1 MIKIACVVGAR
12 PQFIK
17 HLPVHKAFLSE
28 SENIKEILIHTGQ
41 HYDYLMN
48 KVFFDE
54 LGIPEPD
61 YNLGVGSGTHGYQ
74 TGEIIK
80 RVEKVLEIEQPDA
93 VIVYGDTNSTL
104 GGALAAVKMDIP
116 VIHIEAGLRSFN
128 KLMPEEINRVLTD
141 HSSSILF
148 CPTKNA
154 VENLKR
160 EGFAQVINDG
170 NLIKLNEEI
179 SCTVNPSKPVVV
191 NVGDVMYDALL
202 YFLRISSQRSK
213 IVKELGLEHKE
224 YNLLTLHRAENTES
238 LIKIKELIDFVVK
251 VTEKTPVIFP
261 VHPRTRKILD
271 SNSLNIP
278 KIIRII
284 EPLGYLDMLELV
296 RNCNLIFTDSGGLQK
311 EAYWLKVPC
320 ITLRD
325 ETEWVETVQ
334 SGWNV
339 LYRDYKD
346 PHNPYT
352 HSNDLYGDG
361 RASKRIVNI
370 LNQIIK
376 ERS

>member
-116 VIHIEAGLRSFN
+116 VIHVEAGLRSFN

-141 HSSSILF
+141 HSSAVLL

-160 EGFAQVINDG
+160 EGFTQIVNDG
-170 NLIKLNEEI
+170 NLLKLNEEI
-179 SCTVNPSKPVVV
+179 SYTVNSSKPLVV
-191 NVGDVMYDALL
+191 NVGDVMYDVLL
-202 YFLRISSQRSK
+202 YSLSISSQKSK
-213 IVKELGLEHKE
+213 IVKELGLEHKG
-224 YNLLTLHRAENTES
+224 YNLLTLHRAENTKSS
-238 LIKIKELIDFVVK
+238 LKLMELIDFVET
-251 VTEKTPVIFP
+251 VTGKTPVIFP
-261 VHPRTRKILD
+261 VHPRTKKIFH
-271 SNSLNIP
+271 SNSINIP
-278 KIIRII
+278 QIIRMI
-284 EPLGYLDMLELV
+284 EPLGYLDMLELT
-296 RNCNLIFTDSGGLQK
+296 RNCNLVFTDSGGLQK

-325 ETEWVETVQ
+325 ETEWIETVQ

-339 LYRDYKD
+339 LYKDYKV

-352 HSNDLYGDG
+352 YSNDLYGDG
-361 RASKRIVNI
+361 RASERIVNI
-370 LNQIIK
+370 LIQVIK
-376 ERS
+376 EN

>member
-1 MIKIACVVGAR
+1 MIKVACVVGAR

-17 HLPVHKAFLSE
+17 HLPVHKAFLSQ

-61 YNLGVGSGTHGYQ
+61 YNLEVGSGTHGYQ

-80 RVEKVLEIEQPDA
+80 RVEQALEKEQPDA
-93 VIVYGDTNSTL
+93 VLVYGDTNSTL
-104 GGALAAVKMDIP
+104 GGALAAVKMHIP
-116 VIHIEAGLRSFN
+116 VIHVEAGLRSFN

-141 HSSSILF
+141 HSSAVLL

-160 EGFAQVINDG
+160 EGFTQIVNDG

-179 SCTVNPSKPVVV
+179 SYTVNSSKPLVV

-202 YFLRISSQRSK
+202 YSLSISSQKSK
-213 IVKELGLEHKE
+213 IVKELGLEYKG

-238 LIKIKELIDFVVK
+238 SLKLMELIDFVETVSG
-251 VTEKTPVIFP
+251 KTPVIFP
-261 VHPRTRKILD
+261 VHPRTKKILH
-271 SNSLNIP
+271 SNSINIP
-278 KIIRII
+278 QVIRMI
-284 EPLGYLDMLELV
+284 EPLGYLDMLELT
-296 RNCNLIFTDSGGLQK
+296 RNCNLVFTDSGGLQK

-320 ITLRD
+320 ITLRN
-325 ETEWVETVQ
+325 ETEWIETVQ

-339 LYRDYKD
+339 LYKDYKV
-346 PHNPYT
+346 PNNPYT
-352 HSNDLYGDG
+352 YSNDLYGDG
-361 RASKRIVNI
+361 RASERIVNI
-370 LNQIIK
+370 LIQVIK
-376 ERS
+376 EN

>member
-1 MIKIACVVGAR
+1 MIKVACVVGAR

-17 HLPVHKAFLSE
+17 HLPVHKSFLSQ

-61 YNLGVGSGTHGYQ
+61 YNLEVGSGTHGYQ

-93 VIVYGDTNSTL
+93 VIVYGDTNSTI
-104 GGALAAVKMDIP
+104 GGALAAVKMHIP
-116 VIHIEAGLRSFN
+116 VIHVEAGLWSFN

-141 HSSSILF
+141 HSSAVLL

-154 VENLKR
+154 VENLKK
-160 EGFAQVINDG
+160 EGFTQIVNDG
-170 NLIKLNEEI
+170 NLLKLNEEI
-179 SCTVNPSKPVVV
+179 SYTVNSSKPLVV
-191 NVGDVMYDALL
+191 NVGDVMYDVLL
-202 YFLRISSQRSK
+202 YSLSISSQKSK
-213 IVKELGLEHKE
+213 IVKELGLEHKG
-224 YNLLTLHRAENTES
+224 YNLLKLHRAENTKSS
-238 LIKIKELIDFVVK
+238 LKLMELIDFVET
-251 VTEKTPVIFP
+251 VTGKTPVIFP
-261 VHPRTRKILD
+261 VHPRTKKIFH
-271 SNSLNIP
+271 SNSINIP
-278 KIIRII
+278 QIIRMI
-284 EPLGYLDMLELV
+284 EPLGYLDMLELT
-296 RNCNLIFTDSGGLQK
+296 RNCNLVFTDSGGLQK

-325 ETEWVETVQ
+325 ETEWIETVQ

-339 LYRDYKD
+339 LYKDYKV

-352 HSNDLYGDG
+352 YSNDLYGDG
-361 RASKRIVNI
+361 RASERIVNI
-370 LNQIIK
+370 LIQVIK
-376 ERS
+376 EN

>member
-1 MIKIACVVGAR
+1 MIKVACVVGAR

-17 HLPVHKAFLSE
+17 HLPVHKAFLSQ
-28 SENIKEILIHTGQ
+28 SENINEILIHTGQ

-54 LGIPEPD
+54 LGIPEPN
-61 YNLGVGSGTHGYQ
+61 YNLEVGSGTHGYQ

-80 RVEKVLEIEQPDA
+80 KIEQALEKEHPDA

-104 GGALAAVKMDIP
+104 GGALAAVKMHIP
-116 VIHIEAGLRSFN
+116 VIHVEAGLRSFN

-141 HSSSILF
+141 HSSAVLL

-160 EGFAQVINDG
+160 EGFTQIVNDG

-179 SCTVNPSKPVVV
+179 SYTFNSSKPLVV

-202 YFLRISSQRSK
+202 FSLSISSQKSN
-213 IVKELGLEHKE
+213 IVKELGLEHKG

-238 LIKIKELIDFVVK
+238 SLKLMELIDFVETVSG
-251 VTEKTPVIFP
+251 KTPVIFP
-261 VHPRTRKILD
+261 VHPRTKKIFH
-271 SNSLNIP
+271 SNSINIP
-278 KIIRII
+278 QVIRMI
-284 EPLGYLDMLELV
+284 EPLGYLDMLELT
-296 RNCNLIFTDSGGLQK
+296 RNCNLVFTDSGGLQK

-325 ETEWVETVQ
+325 ETEWIETVQ

-339 LYRDYKD
+339 LYKDYKA

-352 HSNDLYGDG
+352 YSNYLYGDG
-361 RASKRIVNI
+361 RASERIVNI
-370 LNQIIK
+370 LIQVIK
-376 ERS
+376 EN